1 MKVRLISILLFVIFF
16 SNANAQK
23 LELGKVSVVEL
34 EEKKHP
40 KDTTAAAAILFNK
53 ARTYFS
59 YDAKNGFSIHTENT
73 FRIKIYKKE
82 GLNWANRKVA
92 YRIGYEKGNNDMVE
106 FDDCVTYN
114 LENGK
119 IIKTKLNSEG
129 SFKTNV
135 NQYWKEA
142 SITMPNVKVGSV
154 IEFKYVLKSE
164 NILKF
169 PDFNFQQDIPVNY
182 AEYQTE
188 IPGFFTYKAIKKGF
202 LELALDSKIVRGNLI
217 FNNKYDQSRSESVN
231 FEQANNKYVAKD
243 IPALKEEPFVDNIEN
258 YRLSIFHELEKEKF
272 NDEPLKDY
280 SVTWEGVAKRIY
292 EDKDFGTELKERKY
306 IDLDLAKILKNEETE
321 IEKMEVVFKFVQNK
335 MNWNGQKGY
344 YTDKGVK
351 QAYLDGI
358 GNAAEINF
366 ILMAM
371 LNRSGIKA
379 EPVLTSTLEHGI
391 PVYPNRTV
399 FNYVIA
405 AVEIDGKTILLDA
418 TNKYTTQNILPLYAL
433 NWRGRLIREDGSST
447 EIKLEPNSV
456 SKKAIN
462 MMVNIDAK
470 GKLSGNYK
478 IIRTDYDAFSFR
490 QEYSGINKENYLEK
504 VEENISGLEITD
516 YTINNLN
523 NLSEPIVENFIFTTD
538 NQCEII
544 GDKMYINP
552 RLFFSQSKNPLVQE
566 KREFPIYFGYPD
578 QDRFNINIDIPTG
591 YTVESLPKPIKIQTG
606 DNIGSF
612 VFNCAASD
620 NKIQIV
626 IVKEINQQLVSS
638 DFYDV
643 LKSFYKQM
651 IDKQT
656 EKIVLKKI

>member
-1 MKVRLISILLFVIFF
+1 MRIRIFVILLFVVSF
-16 SNANAQK
+16 SKTNAQK
-23 LELGKVSVVEL
+23 FELGKVSIAEL
-34 EEKKHP
+34 EEKSHP
-40 KDTTAAAAILFNK
+40 IDSSATAAILFKK

-59 YDAKNGFSIHTENT
+59 YDAKNGFSIHTEQIY
-73 FRIKIYKKE
+73 RIKIYKKE
-82 GLNWANRKVA
+82 GLNWANYKVP
-92 YRIGYEKGNNDMVE
+92 YRIGYEKGNNDMIE

-114 LENGK
+114 LENGN
-119 IIKTKLNSEG
+119 IVKTKLNSEG

-142 SITMPNVKVGSV
+142 SITMPNVKTGSV

-164 NILKF
+164 NILQF
-169 PDFNFQQDIPVNY
+169 PVFNFQQDIPVNY

-202 LELALDSKIVRGNLI
+202 LEIK
-217 FNNKYDQSRSESVN
+217 SESSVIKN
-231 FEQANNKYVAKD
+231 TLTYESKLTSMNTEAISFQQLNSKYVSKN

-258 YRLSIFHELEKEKF
+258 YRSSIFHELEKEKF

-280 SVTWEGVAKRIY
+280 SLTWEGVAKTIY
-292 EDKDFGTELKERKY
+292 EDKDFGGELKERKY
-306 IDLDLAKILKNEETE
+306 IDQDLAKILKNEGTQM
-321 IEKMEVVFKFVQNK
+321 EKMEVIFKFVQNK

-351 QAYLDGI
+351 QAYIDGI

-366 ILMAM
+366 VLMAM

-379 EPVLTSTLEHGI
+379 EPVLISTLEHGI

-399 FNYVIA
+399 FNYVFA
-405 AVEIDGKTILLDA
+405 AAEIEGKRILLDA
-418 TNKYTTQNILPLYAL
+418 TNKYTTHNVLPLYTL
-433 NWRGRLIREDGSST
+433 NWTGRLIREDGSSE

-456 SKKAIN
+456 SKKTIN
-462 MMVNIDAK
+462 MMVFIDGN
-470 GKLSGNYK
+470 GKLSGNYRVL
-478 IIRTDYDAFSFR
+478 RTDYEAFAFR
-490 QEYSGINKENYLEK
+490 NEYSGINKENYLEK
-504 VEENISGLEITD
+504 VEGNLAGLEISD
-516 YTINNLN
+516 YTIDNIKD
-523 NLSEPIVENFIFTTD
+523 LSKPIVENFTFKTD

-552 RLFFSQSKNPLVQE
+552 RLFFSQSKNPFVQE

-578 QDRFNINIDIPTG
+578 QDKFNINIDIPQG
-591 YTVESLPKPIKIQTG
+591 YVVESIPKPIKIQTG
-606 DNIGSF
+606 ENVGSF
-612 VFNCAASD
+612 VFNCATSD

-626 IVKEINQQLVSS
+626 IVNDVNEQLVSS

-643 LKSFYKQM
+643 LKGFYQQM
-651 IDKQT
+651 IDKQN

>member
-1 MKVRLISILLFVIFF
+1 MKVRLIVALFFIVSF
-16 SNANAQK
+16 SYTFAQK
-23 LELGKVSVVEL
+23 LELGKVSVAEL

-59 YDAKNGFSIHTENT
+59 YDAKNGFSIHTENS

-202 LELALDSKIVRGNLI
+202 LDLSLDSKIVNGSLI
-217 FNNKYDQSRSESVN
+217 FNNKYDQSRSEGVN
-231 FEQANNKYVAKD
+231 FQQANNKYVAKD
-243 IPALKEEPFVDNIEN
+243 IPALEEESFVDNIEN

-292 EDKDFGTELKERKY
+292 EDKDFGLELRERKY
-306 IDLDLAKILKNEETE
+306 IDLDLPKILKNEGTE
-321 IEKMEVVFKFVQNK
+321 MEKMEVIFKFVQNK

-405 AVEIDGKTILLDA
+405 AAEIEGKRILLDA
-418 TNKYTTQNILPLYAL
+418 TNKYTTQNILPLYTL
-433 NWRGRLIREDGSST
+433 NWRGRLIREDGSSE
-447 EIKLEPNSV
+447 EIKLEPNAV

-462 MMVNIDAK
+462 MMVTVDEK
-470 GKLSGNYK
+470 GKLSGDYK

-490 QEYSGINKENYLEK
+490 QEYSGISKENYLEK
-504 VEENISGLEITD
+504 VEENLSGLEITD
-516 YTINNLN
+516 YTINNLK
-523 NLSEPIVENFIFTTD
+523 NLAEPIMENFTFTSN

-544 GDKMYINP
+544 GDKMYISP
-552 RLFFSQSKNPLVQE
+552 RLFFSQSKNPFVQE
-566 KREFPIYFGYPD
+566 KREFPVYFGYPD
-578 QDRFNINIDIPTG
+578 QDRFNINIVIPSG
-591 YTVESLPKPIKIQTG
+591 YAIESLPKPIKIQTG
-606 DNIGSF
+606 ENIGSF
-612 VFNCAASD
+612 MFNCVALD

-626 IVKEINQQLVSS
+626 IIKDINKQLVSS

-643 LKSFYKQM
+643 LKSFYQQM
-651 IDKQT
+651 IDKQN